1 MTGCFFCIIVPLVDK
16 AIAKHQQS
24 KLANL
29 IMFYKVDR
37 PCGMPDPQWWEDN
50 CKAKSFRSVN
60 VIGFKV
66 RPIDELK
73 NENEAGQKLNPA
85 RSQGIDWQN
94 VNALQ
99 LSFVNQGFDTTKM
112 PPIILSDGRVIDG
125 NTRVEALR
133 NIEQNFVCVYEVEIK
148 DGFSIDDV
156 YDEIGLGMN
165 NHLASKPMQKTDCEK
180 RLALFFERLGEENI
194 EKGIQ
199 WFTTFEHP
207 FTKDDVRA
215 MVDKVIAKK
224 RFADT
229 MSPFNA
235 KTAKKWLSDNGK
247 ESDVV
252 MLNASKTKTSSE
264 TYLLR
269 AFGEVL
275 MHFNETS
282 EIKPITGFLSG
293 YEAESANEA
302 RKTTQKQ
309 IKILNKAINNLLV
322 KAKEAHS
329 QGEDFELL
337 KLENWLPQVTG
348 KENDLVSI

>member
-1 MTGCFFCIIVPLVDK
+1 
-16 AIAKHQQS
+16 
-24 KLANL
+24 
-29 IMFYKVDR
+29 
-37 PCGMPDPQWWEDN
+37 MPDPQWWEEH
-50 CKAKSFRSVN
+50 CKAKHFRTVN
-60 VIGFKV
+60 SIGFKV
-66 RPIDELK
+66 RPIGELK

-85 RSQGIDWQN
+85 RSQGIDFKN

-112 PPIILSDGRVIDG
+112 PPIVLTDGTVVDG

-133 NIEQNFVCVYEVEIK
+133 NLEYNFVCVYEVEIK
-148 DGFSIDDV
+148 EGFTIDDV
-156 YDEIGLGMN
+156 FDEVGLGMN
-165 NHLASKPMQKTDCEK
+165 NHLASKPMQKSDCEK
-180 RLALFFERLGEENI
+180 RLALFFERIGEENT

-207 FTKDDVRA
+207 FTKEDVKA
-215 MVDKVIAKK
+215 MIDKVIAKK

-235 KTAKKWLSDNGK
+235 KSAKKWLENNNH

-252 MLNASKTKTSSE
+252 MLNAAKTKTSAD

-269 AFGEVL
+269 AFYEVL

-282 EIKPITGFLSG
+282 EIKPMTGFLSG
-293 YEAESANEA
+293 FDAESANAA
-302 RKTTQKQ
+302 RKQAEKQ
-309 IKILNKAINNLLV
+309 AKILNKAINNLVV

-329 QGEDFELL
+329 KGEDFELI
-337 KLENWLPQVTG
+337 KLNHWMPQITG
-348 KENDLVSI
+348 KEDDLVTI

>member
-1 MTGCFFCIIVPLVDK
+1 MTF
-16 AIAKHQQS
+16 
-24 KLANL
+24 N
-29 IMFYKVDR
+29 KVDR

-50 CKAKSFRSVN
+50 CKVKSFRTVN
-60 VIGFKV
+60 AIGFKV

-85 RSQGIDWQN
+85 RSQGIDFQN

-112 PPIILSDGRVIDG
+112 PPIILTDGQVIDG

-133 NIEQNFVCVYEVEIK
+133 NIEQKFICVYEVEVK
-148 DGFSIDDV
+148 DGFTIDDA

-165 NHLASKPMQKTDCEK
+165 NHLASKPMQKADCEK
-180 RLALFFERLGEENI
+180 RLALFFERLGEENT

-199 WFTTFEHP
+199 WFTTFDHP
-207 FTKDDVRA
+207 FTKEDVKG
-215 MVDKVIAKK
+215 MIDKVISKK

-235 KTAKKWLSDNGK
+235 KSAKKWLENNNH

-252 MLNASKTKTSSE
+252 MLNAAKTKTSAE

-275 MHFNETS
+275 THFNETS
-282 EIKPITGFLSG
+282 EIKPIVGFLSG
-293 YEAESANEA
+293 FDAESANEA
-302 RKTTQKQ
+302 RKEAEKKA
-309 IKILNKAINNLLV
+309 KILNKAINNLVV

-329 QGEDFELL
+329 QGEDFELI
-337 KLENWLPQVTG
+337 KLNQWMPQVTG
-348 KENDLVSI
+348 KEDDLVTV